1 MSNWAT
7 SVLAPVIGIVLANIM
22 WLAPLKDVY
31 NARLSQQLGTLNPI
45 PFTMILINCI
55 GWTMYGVITNDM
67 YLFFANC
74 FGIIIGLFCSSSAM
88 MFLLNEN
95 ESKPT
100 ANEKWL
106 IIHMEILMIGGVTF
120 WILMIFIVGM
130 ILHGEDP
137 SSLMIGVIGDIIAI
151 VYYAAPLSSLYQ
163 VIVTS
168 DASSMHVP
176 TIIAN
181 LLNGAMW
188 FIYGLSAIN
197 SVLVWLPNGL
207 GVLLAITQLTV
218 VFIYNPRCV
227 YCEGKQS
234 EAHQTKPAPA
244 IGSTSEFKSP
254 AFAAS
259 SSIEDLKQDEE
270 KIFSN
275 GTTNYDHKPKFR
287 NIMAGWRTSSVI
299 R

>member
-7 SVLAPVIGIVLANIM
+7 SILAPVIGIVLANIM

-55 GWTMYGVITNDM
+55 GWTMYGVLTNDI
-67 YLFFANC
+67 YIFFANC

-88 MFLLNEN
+88 MLLLNGN

-100 ANEKWL
+100 ANEKSL
-106 IIHMEILMIGGVTF
+106 IIHMEILMIGGVSF

-130 ILHGEDP
+130 ILHGNDP
-137 SSLMIGVIGDIIAI
+137 SSVMIGVICDIISI

-163 VIVTS
+163 VIVTA
-168 DASSMHVP
+168 DASSLHVP
-176 TIIAN
+176 TIVAN

-197 SVLVWLPNGL
+197 NLLVWLPNGL
-207 GVLLAITQLTV
+207 GVMLAIIQLTV
-218 VFIYNPRCV
+218 VFMYNPRCV

-234 EAHQTKPAPA
+234 ETHQTKPSTAT
-244 IGSTSEFKSP
+244 GSASELKSIKS
-254 AFAAS
+254 AAS

-270 KIFSN
+270 KTFDDSN
-275 GTTNYDHKPKFR
+275 NNSGHKPKFR